1 LTDRYQGM
9 SPSLSS
15 PYVGGAAIAKSDS
28 AAIELTRAIY
38 VGGAGDLKVTYS
50 DGSVDTLHAV
60 PAGTL
65 LQIRVS
71 LVWSAGTT
79 ATLMS
84 ALY

>member
-15 PYVGGAAIAKSDS
+15 PYVGGAAITKSDTVV
-28 AAIELTRAIY
+28 IEVTRAVY
-38 VGGAGDLKVTYS
+38 VGGTGDIKVTYQ
-50 DGSVDTLHAV
+50 DGSVDTLKSV

-71 LVWSAGTT
+71 LVWSTGTT
-79 ATLMS
+79 ATNIS

>member
-1 LTDRYQGM
+1 MADRYLGM

-15 PYVGGAAIAKSDS
+15 PYIGGAAIPKSDTVP
-28 AAIELTRAIY
+28 IEVTRAIW
-38 VGGAGDLKVTYS
+38 VGGAGDLKVTYA
-50 DGSVDTLHAV
+50 DGSVDTLQAV

-71 LVWSAGTT
+71 LVWATGST
-79 ATLMS
+79 ATKIS